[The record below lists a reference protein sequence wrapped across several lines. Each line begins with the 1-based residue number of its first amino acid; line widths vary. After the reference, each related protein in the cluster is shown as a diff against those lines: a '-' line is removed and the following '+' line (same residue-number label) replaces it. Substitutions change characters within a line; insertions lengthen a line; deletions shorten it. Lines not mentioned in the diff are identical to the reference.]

1 MSSSPPGPL
10 TVAVRRSWD
19 ASRYLLLG
27 IGVAMLTYVGAFLLV
42 AALLFAVAII
52 GLPALPEAATLLRR
66 AASAESRRAAA
77 RLGPGH
83 RPASYPPLGGGE
95 LPERVR
101 RTLTDRTTWR
111 LALWLPLQ
119 TLFGMGLG
127 YLTMVLWPVALLVDG
142 IALSV
147 VGLVDRRRAD
157 EYGIEPPDRPGWA
170 LRWHPVLA
178 DLSAGWTMALLAP
191 PPAAEL
197 TKRIAHLT
205 ESRAGAVAA
214 HGAELRRIERDLHDG
229 AQARI
234 VALSMRIGL
243 AKQLLDRDPAA
254 ARARLDEAQDGA
266 DAALAELRHVVRGIH
281 PPVLTDRG
289 LAGAV
294 RALAADVAVPVM
306 ADLDGVEDGGGCPP
320 RSRPPPISWS
330 PRRSP
335 TSASTAAPP
344 PPGSASTGPRPAAG
358 DHRRRW
364 SRRRGRTRR
373 QRAGGHPAAGRR
385 AGRRHPRQQPRRGAD
400 GHRSG
405 AAVRIVIAEDNALL
419 REGLVLLLTSS
430 GHEVVADAAAGPEI
444 LPALLE
450 HRPDVAVLDVR
461 LPPTFRDEGLR
472 AALAARAELPD
483 LPILVLSQYV
493 EETYAAELL
502 ARGARGIGYL
512 LKDRVGRVEQFLE
525 ALDRVAAGGTAL
537 DPEVVTQ
544 LLTRKSSAG
553 PLQSLT
559 AREREVLEHMAQGK
573 ANATIAAELTVSERA
588 VSKHIGSIFAKL
600 GLEPD
605 DGAVHRR
612 VLAVLAYLEGRDG
625 FTP

>member
-1 MSSSPPGPL
+1 MSSSSPGPL
-10 TVAVRRSWD
+10 TVAVRRSWE
-19 ASRYLLLG
+19 ASRYLLIG
-27 IGVAMLTYVGAFLLV
+27 IGVAMLTYVGAFLVV

-127 YLTMVLWPVALLVDG
+127 YLTMILWPVALLVDG

-147 VGLVDRRRAD
+147 VGPVDRRRAD
-157 EYGIEPPDRPGWA
+157 EYGTEPPERPGWA

-197 TKRIAHLT
+197 TERIAHLT

-294 RALAADVAVPVM
+294 RALAADVAVPVT
-306 ADLDGVEDGGGCPP
+306 ADLNGVEDGRRLPAAIEAAAYFVVAEALTNISKHSGATAA
-320 RSRPPPISWS
+320 RVRIDRPP
-330 PRRSP
+330 
-335 TSASTAAPP
+335 
-344 PPGSASTGPRPAAG
+344 G
-358 DHRRRW
+358 
-364 SRRRGRTRR
+364 
-373 QRAGGHPAAGRR
+373 
-385 AGRRHPRQQPRRGAD
+385 
-400 GHRSG
+400 
-405 AAVRIVIAEDNALL
+405 LL
-419 REGLVLLLTSS
+419 RVT
-430 GHEVVADAAAGPEI
+430 
-444 LPALLE
+444 
-450 HRPDVAVLDVR
+450 
-461 LPPTFRDEGLR
+461 
-472 AALAARAELPD
+472 
-483 LPILVLSQYV
+483 
-493 EETYAAELL
+493 
-502 ARGARGIGYL
+502 IG
-512 LKDRVGRVEQFLE
+512 
-525 ALDRVAAGGTAL
+525 
-537 DPEVVTQ
+537 
-544 LLTRKSSAG
+544 
-553 PLQSLT
+553 
-559 AREREVLEHMAQGK
+559 
-573 ANATIAAELTVSERA
+573 
-588 VSKHIGSIFAKL
+588 
-600 GLEPD
+600 D
-605 DGAVHRR
+605 DG
-612 VLAVLAYLEGRDG
+612 
-625 FTP
+625 